1 MRRPTAIAASPNLL
15 EGEKAYL
22 KRAKIALPIL
32 VRQAKAGQ
40 TIFYSDLAQE
50 IGISNPR
57 NLNFILGA
65 IGNAL
70 IKLGKEKS
78 VEIPQIQCLVINKTN
93 RLPGEGIKDF
103 IKDAEFNKLTNSQK
117 RDLVNRLFIDIYS
130 FQKWDWVLKQFNL
143 KPINLDLNV
152 LIEKSKKKIRKG
164 GESRQHK
171 EFKNYV
177 SENPSKIGLPDNLN
191 AGVVEY
197 ILPSTD
203 TVDVLFKDKDLYI
216 GVEVKSRISD
226 TNDIFRG
233 LFQCLKYKYLIEAEQ
248 IVNDKKPNSRV
259 ILAIE
264 GIFPEELNAVKNLLG
279 IEVVDNI
286 NKHGK

>member
-15 EGEKAYL
+15 EGDKPYL
-22 KRAKIALPIL
+22 KRAKITLPIL

-57 NLNFILGA
+57 NLNYILGA
-65 IGNAL
+65 IGNSL
-70 IKLGKEKS
+70 IKLGKKIS

-117 RDLVNRLFIDIYS
+117 RDLVNRLLIDIYS

-143 KPINLDLNV
+143 KPIDLNLKV
-152 LIEKSKKKIRKG
+152 LIEKSKKRIRKG

-177 SENPSKIGLPDNLN
+177 AENPSKIGLPNNLN
-191 AGVVEY
+191 AGVREY

-203 TVDVLFKDKDLYI
+203 TVDVFFKDKDSYI

-226 TNDIFRG
+226 NNDIFRG
-233 LFQCLKYKYLIEAEQ
+233 LFQCVKYKYLIEAEQ
-248 IVNDKKPNSRV
+248 IVNDKKPDSRV
-259 ILAIE
+259 ILVLE
-264 GIFPEELNAVKNLLG
+264 GKFPEELNAVKNLLG
-279 IEVVDNI
+279 IEVVDNL
-286 NKHGK
+286 NKIR